1 MTSKMTMS
9 TSPNFESWKKAIS
22 GAEGTLRQGN
32 IDYNVLYGGGRF
44 EGYDKH
50 PDKVISGGRYKS
62 AAAGAYQFMP
72 ETYYEL
78 QQRYNIPDFSPASQD
93 MALYFRMKERG
104 VDPDKDPITP
114 ETVAKLAPEFASF
127 PTIEGKSFYG
137 QPVKSFQDIQK
148 YAGVLSQDIQK
159 NADISPQESKVKVQ
173 NLPKED
179 QAKLYEMVVIK
190 QLLSDNEK
198 VKDKSRE
205 TPVVSVKD
213 IYSALENSEQ
223 RGQIEALAE
232 MFAESE
238 RRKYE
243 KEQQELLQKRRRDMQ
258 KKLDPLASL
267 AYFQAATKA
276 AQREFQTGQP
286 VN

>member
-1 MTSKMTMS
+1 MTSKMTIN
-9 TSPNFESWKKAIS
+9 TSPNFERWKRAVS

-32 IDYNVLYGGGRF
+32 IDYNILYGGGKF

-50 PDKVISGGRYKS
+50 PDKVVSGGRYKS

-78 QQRYNIPDFSPASQD
+78 QQKYDIPDFSPASQD
-93 MALYFRMKERG
+93 MALYLRMKERG

-127 PTIEGKSFYG
+127 PTMEGESFYG

-148 YAGVLSQDIQK
+148 YAGV
-159 NADISPQESKVKVQ
+159 SPKEPKVKTQ
-173 NLPKED
+173 SLPKED
-179 QAKLYEMVVIK
+179 QATLYQMVVLK
-190 QLLSDNEK
+190 QLIDENNRL
-198 VKDKSRE
+198 KD
-205 TPVVSVKD
+205 D
-213 IYSALENSEQ
+213 LENKPAVSASDLFNAMEKSEQ
-223 RGQIEALAE
+223 RGQIEALTE
-232 MFAESE
+232 MFLESE
-238 RRKYE
+238 RRRAEE
-243 KEQQELLQKRRRDMQ
+243 KQRELLQKRRSDMQ

-267 AYFQAATKA
+267 AYFQAASKA
-276 AQREFQTGQP
+276 AGKQFKAGQP

>member
-32 IDYNVLYGGGRF
+32 IDYNILYGGGRF
-44 EGYDKH
+44 ERYDKH

-78 QQRYNIPDFSPASQD
+78 QRKYNIPDFSPASQD
-93 MALYFRMKERG
+93 KALYFRMKERG

-127 PTIEGKSFYG
+127 PTLEGKSFYG
-137 QPVKSFQDIQK
+137 QPVKSFQDIQN

-159 NADISPQESKVKVQ
+159 NTDISPQESKVKVQ

-190 QLLSDNEK
+190 QLLSDDKE

-213 IYSALENSEQ
+213 IYSALENAEQ

-238 RRKYE
+238 RKKYE